1 MANKKNDEKT
11 QPTDPREAVEAIGK
25 EMYETLSRGF
35 SDAFGF
41 LQELSSAIEERIEDA
56 FGKPSSAASK
66 KAGATEAA
74 SKPAPKKAAAKKAPA
89 KKKAVAKKAPAKKK
103 AAAKKAPAKK
113 KAAAKKAPAK
123 KKAAAKKA
131 PAKKKAAAK
140 KAPAKKKATAKKA
153 PAKKAAAGA
162 TRDELYAEAQKLD
175 IDGRSKMTKAQLQRA
190 IAKAKR

>member
-131 PAKKKAAAK
+131 PAKKKA
-140 KAPAKKKATAKKA
+140 TAKKA

>member
-1 MANKKNDEKT
+1 MANNKNEKKSE
-11 QPTDPREAVEAIGK
+11 PTDPREAVEAIGK

-41 LQELSSAIEERIEDA
+41 LQDLSSAIEDRIEEA
-56 FGKPSSAASK
+56 FGKPGGSASK
-66 KAGATEAA
+66 KSGATNAT
-74 SKPAPKKAAAKKAPA
+74 SKPAPAAKKAAAKKAP
-89 KKKAVAKKAPAKKK
+89 AKKAPAKKK

-131 PAKKKAAAK
+131 PAKKKAAASG
-140 KAPAKKKATAKKA
+140 P
-153 PAKKAAAGA
+153 

-175 IDGRSKMTKAQLQRA
+175 IDGRSSMSKAQLQRA
-190 IAKAKR
+190 IKAAKK